1 VSPSVPDV
9 PLLNNLLQARSNIAA
24 QLAAMT
30 GAPKPTYSIDGENV
44 SWTDHF
50 NSLVQRSKEINELIQ
65 IAGGVFELQTVMLPA
80 GNANA
85 GGGFG
90 GGIWP

>member
-1 VSPSVPDV
+1 MSPSPPNVTV
-9 PLLNNLLQARSNIAA
+9 LAA
-24 QLAAMT
+24 LQLAYQNCALQLASIT
-30 GAPKPTYSIDGENV
+30 GAPKPTYSIDGETV
-44 SWTDHF
+44 SWTEYKAQ
-50 NSLVQRSKEINELIQ
+50 LVKDLKDLNEQIQ